1 MVKLIYTELSP
12 IVRIVRGREADQYAV
27 GKEVVD
33 DRYVLLADGEQKAIS
48 DGRTPLPYRA

>member
-1 MVKLIYTELSP
+1 VKLIYTELSP